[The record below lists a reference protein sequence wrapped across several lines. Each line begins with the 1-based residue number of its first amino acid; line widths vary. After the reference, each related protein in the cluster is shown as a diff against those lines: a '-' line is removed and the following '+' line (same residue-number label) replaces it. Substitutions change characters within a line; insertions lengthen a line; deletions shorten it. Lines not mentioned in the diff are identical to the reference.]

1 MYLNLQDDEVEFS
14 NEIFQSI
21 YYEMI
26 HQLNQE
32 DKIEM
37 EAFINHPNTAI
48 SSIVTSILMDDEK
61 YSLSNW
67 ERKKIFVTE
76 SEEILPKLVTDAIL
90 NLRRILIDKK
100 IQQLINPEEGLT
112 PENTDLEMIQNYTEL
127 KKRLYSKLMRVV

>member
-1 MYLNLQDDEVEFS
+1 
-14 NEIFQSI
+14 
-21 YYEMI
+21 MI